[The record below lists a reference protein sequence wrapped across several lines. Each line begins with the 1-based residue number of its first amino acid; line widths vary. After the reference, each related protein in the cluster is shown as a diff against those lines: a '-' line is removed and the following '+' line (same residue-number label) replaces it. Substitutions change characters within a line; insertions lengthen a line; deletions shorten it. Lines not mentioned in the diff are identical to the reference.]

1 MQRRPSSSTTAGMM
15 AISGSCLLPAP
26 SPTRSSK
33 PKHASARPHETPSIR
48 HRRVMN
54 STRGETDMA
63 RNLSVFGSDNGLG
76 RGVAAN
82 PFLMLHRE
90 MNRLFD
96 DVFRS
101 TPVPFDQSG
110 EAIVP
115 QINVS
120 QTEKELRVTAELPG
134 VSEKDIDL
142 TVDCDVLT
150 IRAEKKV
157 ERKEEKEKENYY
169 FVERAYGTF
178 QRSLRLPFSVDAG
191 QVQAQFEN
199 GVLTVTLPKPQGQQQ
214 SRKIEVQKAKESAQ
228 SGESANTQGGKQAA
242 ST

>member
-1 MQRRPSSSTTAGMM
+1 MM
-15 AISGSCLLPAP
+15 AISASSLLPTL

-33 PKHASARPHETPSIR
+33 PKHASVRPHETPSIR
-48 HRRVMN
+48 HQRVMN

-76 RGVAAN
+76 RGVSAN

-115 QINVS
+115 QISVS
-120 QTEKELRVTAELPG
+120 QTEKEVRVTHDLPG
-134 VSEKDIDL
+134 VSDKDIDV
-142 TVDCDVLT
+142 TV
-150 IRAEKKV
+150 
-157 ERKEEKEKENYY
+157 
-169 FVERAYGTF
+169 
-178 QRSLRLPFSVDAG
+178 
-191 QVQAQFEN
+191 
-199 GVLTVTLPKPQGQQQ
+199 
-214 SRKIEVQKAKESAQ
+214 
-228 SGESANTQGGKQAA
+228 
-242 ST
+242 